1 MKDLEAQLRQDA
13 KALQSVG
20 SVADMSDL
28 RERLPGREQNVSSTT
43 STPSWLAWLL
53 PLTVATAAL
62 WILVINPTADDAG
75 FAPTLPPVASTNE
88 SPIAPVDLGSIELVS
103 STAPLQAEW
112 DALVQDIERARA
124 LIEEDLPV
132 SF

>member
-1 MKDLEAQLRQDA
+1 MKDLEVQLREDA
-13 KALQSVG
+13 KALRSVG
-20 SVADMSDL
+20 SEADMSAL
-28 RERLPGREQNVSSTT
+28 RERLPGRQTEISTAT
-43 STPSWLAWLL
+43 SMPSWLAWFV

-62 WILVINPTADDAG
+62 WILVINPATEDSG

-88 SPIAPVDLGSIELVS
+88 PPIKPVDLGSIELVS

-124 LIEEDLPV
+124 FIEDDLPV